1 MRSRKRTA
9 GRRWLSGALLALL
22 GFVLVGAPLAHAFV
36 EAEAPRVATHAESE
50 DAPPCAPGHSEL
62 FCHLCQLAQL
72 QAAPGELSSDR
83 MPPDPHAAGPVGS
96 ADGVH
101 RSAAAFPLDARAP
114 PVA

>member
-9 GRRWLSGALLALL
+9 GVRWLSGALLALL
-22 GFVLVGAPLAHAFV
+22 GFVLVGAPLAHSFL
-36 EAEAPRVATHAESE
+36 EAEAPRVGTHAESE

-72 QAAPGELSSDR
+72 QAAPGEDSADR
-83 MPPDPHAAGPVGS
+83 QPANPRAAGLPASTTEVRPTS
-96 ADGVH
+96 
-101 RSAAAFPLDARAP
+101 SAFPLDARAP